1 MSDVDIA
8 LWPDVDQA
16 ADTAAMI
23 SFLDTARTLPGLR
36 IAKAEVVAALRLR
49 AGQRVLDV
57 GSGTGEDAL
66 EMARRVAPGGSV
78 VGVEPSDAMRAEA
91 IRRAVVCGL
100 PVVFQAGD
108 AAALPLDDH
117 SVDAAR
123 ADTVLQH
130 LSDPAAAVGEL
141 VRVTRP
147 GGRVAILDF
156 DQGTFMVDHRDRA
169 TTAALYAHLIDHA
182 AQGWM
187 GRQLPRLLVD
197 HGVRDVTVRPQVVLS
212 DLAFLHLLLDHPSAE
227 LVAAGRIGEPTI
239 RRWWAEAAAAADT
252 GRLFTG
258 ATVVVAAGSTPT

>member
-1 MSDVDIA
+1 
-8 LWPDVDQA
+8 
-16 ADTAAMI
+16 
-23 SFLDTARTLPGLR
+23 
-36 IAKAEVVAALRLR
+36 
-49 AGQRVLDV
+49 
-57 GSGTGEDAL
+57 
-66 EMARRVAPGGSV
+66 
-78 VGVEPSDAMRAEA
+78 
-91 IRRAVVCGL
+91 
-100 PVVFQAGD
+100 
-108 AAALPLDDH
+108 
-117 SVDAAR
+117 
-123 ADTVLQH
+123 
-130 LSDPAAAVGEL
+130 
-141 VRVTRP
+141 
-147 GGRVAILDF
+147 
-156 DQGTFMVDHRDRA
+156 MVDHRDRA

>member
-91 IRRAVVCGL
+91 IRRAVVYGL

-130 LSDPAAAVGEL
+130 LSDPAARSESWCGSPGRAGGW
-141 VRVTRP
+141 RSWISTRA
-147 GGRVAILDF
+147 RSWS
-156 DQGTFMVDHRDRA
+156 
-169 TTAALYAHLIDHA
+169 TTAT
-182 AQGWM
+182 GP
-187 GRQLPRLLVD
+187 PRP
-197 HGVRDVTVRPQVVLS
+197 RC
-212 DLAFLHLLLDHPSAE
+212 
-227 LVAAGRIGEPTI
+227 
-239 RRWWAEAAAAADT
+239 
-252 GRLFTG
+252 
-258 ATVVVAAGSTPT
+258 TPT